1 MSKKILIV
9 EDNEDA
15 RSFMKLLIEKY
26 GYQVLEA
33 TDGIEALEKFRRH
46 QPDLVLMDVSL
57 PFVDGLTTAKAI
69 REIEGSG
76 EVPILVVTALGKSI
90 QGQVTEAGCN
100 ELISKPVDFEVLRLL
115 IEQHLESA

>member
-15 RSFMKLLIEKY
+15 LSFMKLLIEKY
-26 GYQVLEA
+26 GYQVVEA

-90 QGQVTEAGCN
+90 QAQATEAGCN
-100 ELISKPVDFEVLRLL
+100 ELIFKPVDFEVLRLL
-115 IEQHLESA
+115 IEKHLESA

>member
-33 TDGIEALEKFRRH
+33 TDGIEALEKFKRH

-90 QGQVTEAGCN
+90 QVQVTEAGCN

>member
-9 EDNEDA
+9 EDNEDT
-15 RSFMKLLIEKY
+15 RGFMKLLIENY
-26 GYQVLEA
+26 GYQAIEA
-33 TDGIEALEKFRRH
+33 ADGIEALEKFRRQ

-57 PFVDGLTTAKAI
+57 PLVDGLTTTKAI

-90 QGQVTEAGCN
+90 QAQATEAGCN
-100 ELISKPVDFEVLRLL
+100 ELIFKPIDIEVLRLL
-115 IEQHLESA
+115 IEKHLESA

>member
-15 RSFMKLLIEKY
+15 LSFMKLLIEKY
-26 GYQVLEA
+26 GYQVVEA

-90 QGQVTEAGCN
+90 QAQATEAGCN
-100 ELISKPVDFEVLRLL
+100 ELIFKPIDIEVLRLL
-115 IEQHLESA
+115 IEKHLESA